1 MPVMAVDL
9 ILDNYSL
16 IVLTSLHR
24 EFAYAVSYLAWSI
37 MDFWASIVL
46 RVTLIW
52 FWAWWIFERRSSI
65 SFYIDYY

>member
-52 FWAWWIFERRSSI
+52 F
-65 SFYIDYY
+65 